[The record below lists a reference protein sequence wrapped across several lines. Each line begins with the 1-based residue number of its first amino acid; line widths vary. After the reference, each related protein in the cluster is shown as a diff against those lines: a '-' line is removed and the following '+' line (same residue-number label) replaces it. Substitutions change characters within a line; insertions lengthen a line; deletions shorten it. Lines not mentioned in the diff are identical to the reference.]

1 MIQANRHEP
10 PGWRQGLPLHI
21 QFTCNL
27 PSLTGPACL
36 TRRSCPVFAGM
47 VLALLLALVPVG
59 DLLAQDG
66 SGGTP
71 PPIAGV
77 DDTSAPCFDGRLR
90 IRDLE
95 GADPFIPAGL
105 DRVYELGLEWED
117 DAQLFSLRLGCPL
130 LETGYQLDG
139 TFFSKR
145 AQAFYSTATNEVRAT
160 QDDPATIPIL
170 DTSNGVEVLFVYR
183 SLVRA
188 GFDEELLLAAVGG
201 VTIRPNTEAQQFGP
215 PGAPK
220 GDVYFHVAILDR
232 GQVVDLWIA
241 SKDGTIYRYETT

>member
-1 MIQANRHEP
+1 MT
-10 PGWRQGLPLHI
+10 PGSRPFFLMA
-21 QFTCNL
+21 
-27 PSLTGPACL
+27 S
-36 TRRSCPVFAGM
+36 V
-47 VLALLLALVPVG
+47 LLALMLVLIPSAAV
-59 DLLAQDG
+59 AQE
-66 SGGTP
+66 GTP
-71 PPIAGV
+71 PPLAGV

-95 GADPFIPAGL
+95 GVDPYIPAGL
-105 DRVYELGLEWED
+105 ERVYELGLAWES

-160 QDDPATIPIL
+160 NADPVTVPIL

-201 VTIRPNTEAQQFGP
+201 VTIRPNTEDQQFGP
-215 PGAPK
+215 PGAPR

-241 SKDGTIYRYETT
+241 SKDGKIYRYETT

>member
-1 MIQANRHEP
+1 MTA
-10 PGWRQGLPLHI
+10 
-21 QFTCNL
+21 
-27 PSLTGPACL
+27 
-36 TRRSCPVFAGM
+36 
-47 VLALLLALVPVG
+47 ALLLTLMLSVIPG
-59 DLLAQDG
+59 SLTLAQDVPP
-66 SGGTP
+66 GTP
-71 PPIAGV
+71 PPLAGV
-77 DDTSAPCFDGRLR
+77 EDTSAPCFDGRLR

-95 GADPFIPAGL
+95 GADPYIPEGL
-105 DRVYELGLEWED
+105 ERVYELGLAWES

-145 AQAFYSTATNEVRAT
+145 AQAFYTTATNEVRAT
-160 QDDPATIPIL
+160 NADPVTVPIL

-183 SLVRA
+183 SLIRA

-201 VTIRPNTEAQQFGP
+201 VTIRPNTEDQQFGP

-241 SKDGTIYRYETT
+241 SRDGKIYRYETT

>member
-1 MIQANRHEP
+1 MASFIGIAGPELRIHFRFFNPFHRHSRRYA
-10 PGWRQGLPLHI
+10 GRLDH
-21 QFTCNL
+21 
-27 PSLTGPACL
+27 CL
-36 TRRSCPVFAGM
+36 AAVW
-47 VLALLLALVPVG
+47 LALILALIPYG
-59 DLLAQDG
+59 AALGQDDA
-66 SGGTP
+66 SGTP
-71 PPIAGV
+71 PPLAGE

-105 DRVYELGLEWED
+105 DRVYELGLAWES

-160 QDDPATIPIL
+160 NADPVTVPIL
-170 DTSNGVEVLFVYR
+170 DTSNGVQVLFVYR

-188 GFDEELLLAAVGG
+188 GFDEDLLLAAVGG
-201 VTIRPNTEAQQFGP
+201 VTIRPNTEDQQFGP